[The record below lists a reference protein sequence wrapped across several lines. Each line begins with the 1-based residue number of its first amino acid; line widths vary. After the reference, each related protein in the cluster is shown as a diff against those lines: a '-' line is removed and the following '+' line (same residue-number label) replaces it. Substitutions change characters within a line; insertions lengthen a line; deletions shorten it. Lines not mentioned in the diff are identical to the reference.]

1 MSLSKSE
8 YNKSAYFYDEIM
20 NSFKMDFSLY
30 EDLIEI
36 VKPQSILELG
46 CGMGRLFP
54 IFMKEAKEITG
65 IDLSDELI
73 DKGEK
78 YFKLNNVN
86 NAKIE
91 FINTD
96 MCSFKMNKKYDLIV
110 FALSVLKHLKTDRD
124 RLEALK
130 NAKSHLNQEGF
141 IVIDHTPFLYSSQST
156 DWIDVKNSL
165 VVDWLPESIVI
176 DGYQWKKSI
185 EGDKDILL
193 WRYND
198 SEKTHFEV
206 KFTTYRY
213 DIDNLIQH
221 LSELDLNH
229 ELILT
234 EWGVNGLSNKG
245 KRFIGLAS
253 YPDNKYSPKHDL
265 LERVIKRNER
275 LWSDQDLYLEN
286 KGVA

>member
-141 IVIDHTPFLYSSQST
+141 IVIDHTPFLYSSKST

-185 EGDKDILL
+185 EGEKDILL

-213 DIDNLIQH
+213 DIDKLIQH

>member
-78 YFKLNNVN
+78 YFKVNNVN

-110 FALSVLKHLKTDRD
+110 FALSVLKHLKTDID

-130 NAKSHLNQEGF
+130 NAKNHLKQDGF
-141 IVIDHTPFLYSSQST
+141 IVIDHTPFLYASKST

-221 LSELDLNH
+221 LSELDMNH

>member
-20 NSFKMDFSLY
+20 NSFKMDFYLY

-141 IVIDHTPFLYSSQST
+141 IVIDHTPFLYSSKST

-185 EGDKDILL
+185 EGEKDILL

-213 DIDNLIQH
+213 DIDKLIQN

>member
-110 FALSVLKHLKTDRD
+110 FALSVLKHLKTDID

-130 NAKSHLNQEGF
+130 NAKNHLKQDGF
-141 IVIDHTPFLYSSQST
+141 IVIDHNAFLYTSKST

-185 EGDKDILL
+185 EGEKDILL

-213 DIDNLIQH
+213 DIDKLIQH

>member
-1 MSLSKSE
+1 
-8 YNKSAYFYDEIM
+8 
-20 NSFKMDFSLY
+20 MDFSLY

-130 NAKSHLNQEGF
+130 NAKNHLKQDGL
-141 IVIDHTPFLYSSQST
+141 IVIDHNAFLYTSKST

-286 KGVA
+286 KGVE